1 MLHATKGAGTQHA
14 RRRRRWRIVLPTAL
28 RKRRYN
34 KFVFSCR
41 RAASISKH
49 LFRHAHKEI
58 EREREGERRGSRRGI
73 EEDDPRLWLRL
84 RLWLLRRRASVPPA
98 KAVECGVCA
107 ICDQTALNYVVRE
120 GGPREREGETRLSLR
135 GCVIYRQRRAAKWA
149 FNLVCA
155 ATNRHSDRLK
165 GKKKEHNRERETG
178 GGDRERGSENE
189 KCEMRNEFARL
200 LLQL

>member
-14 RRRRRWRIVLPTAL
+14 RRRRRWLIVLPTAL

-49 LFRHAHKEI
+49 LFRHAHKELETERR
-58 EREREGERRGSRRGI
+58 EREREGGI

-107 ICDQTALNYVVRE
+107 ICDQAALNYVVRQR
-120 GGPREREGETRLSLR
+120 GGREREGGEQTRLSLL

-155 ATNRHSDRLK
+155 ATNRHSDRLRE
-165 GKKKEHNRERETG
+165 KKKSRTERERERK
-178 GGDRERGSENE
+178 RERQGV
-189 KCEMRNEFARL
+189 
-200 LLQL
+200 